1 MTELTTAQSLKQS
14 VRQFG
19 LRASDTWKLAGA
31 KTSRSDTKLLD
42 VALVKATT
50 PQTRVPPKEK
60 HVRTLK
66 LAVSGGGGGG
76 SASYV
81 VSHLLQRLHNASD
94 WLTALKSLITI
105 HRLMAETDEGVWE
118 EINRVGAP
126 ARGRGPLGVDNFIDT
141 TNIEGR
147 FDFSEFVRAYGKYL
161 DEQLRLYAAVRW
173 TCSAVAAGGPGAG
186 APGGESAAGYGA
198 AGYGAPPGP
207 ADAQRSPGGAGRFRT
222 LPAAELLHQLPLLQR
237 LQRHLVDCV
246 PRGAATHDP
255 VALATLDAVVR
266 ESFQLYKALSE
277 GVINLADAYFS
288 MPYLQAGGVP
298 VVDLRC
304 GLLRVVLGNR
314 FAVKGLEIYREASA
328 GTDALS
334 AFYAAVGQLGGVSAA
349 RSLPSLTPPPADFV
363 ASMEEYLAE
372 APRPEGEAALPKR
385 SGPLRKGRLAHSA
398 SGRAGEGGAASH
410 PRTLSSDPGMVLAP
424 SQEPAGGEE
433 GPDGGS
439 GGGLASPGGAPG
451 SPGAGTGPPR
461 ERDLLGSDP
470 GTPARTPA
478 HAAPSPLDL
487 LGGLTLEG
495 LDVAPPAAPGG
506 AQAPPHASANP
517 FAGPDPFA
525 AYGAEPGHGQPTR
538 GADPFALPGAQH
550 AFGFGAQGVDAAP
563 WQAAPPGAPPG
574 GRPPVPPLD
583 TSFFAGL
590 SNGAPTSSPA
600 VLSPGGTT
608 RWTQGAA
615 GTPQGGG
622 EDLVRAAGARDPF
635 ATLTT
640 LSPGG
645 TVAEHQEGG
654 AACGGPGT

>member
-66 LAVSGGGGGG
+66 LAVSGGGGSG

-105 HRLMAETDEGVWE
+105 HRLMAETDEG
-118 EINRVGAP
+118 
-126 ARGRGPLGVDNFIDT
+126 
-141 TNIEGR
+141 GR

-161 DEQLRLYAAVRW
+161 DEQLRLYAA
-173 TCSAVAAGGPGAG
+173 AA
-186 APGGESAAGYGA
+186 
-198 AGYGAPPGP
+198 
-207 ADAQRSPGGAGRFRT
+207 
-222 LPAAELLHQLPLLQR
+222 
-237 LQRHLVDCV
+237 
-246 PRGAATHDP
+246 
-255 VALATLDAVVR
+255 LDAVVR

-288 MPYLQAGGVP
+288 MPYLQA
-298 VVDLRC
+298 
-304 GLLRVVLGNR
+304 
-314 FAVKGLEIYREASA
+314 VKGLEIYREASA

-334 AFYAAVGQLGGVSAA
+334 AFYAAVGQLGGVGAA

-372 APRPEGEAALPKR
+372 APRPEGEAALPKVR

-451 SPGAGTGPPR
+451 SPGASTGPPR
-461 ERDLLGSDP
+461 ERDLLGSAP

-525 AYGAEPGHGQPTR
+525 AYGAEPAHGQPTR

-550 AFGFGAQGVDAAP
+550 AFGFGAQG
-563 WQAAPPGAPPG
+563 
-574 GRPPVPPLD
+574 
-583 TSFFAGL
+583 
-590 SNGAPTSSPA
+590 NGAPTSSPA
-600 VLSPGGTT
+600 VLSPGGTA

-635 ATLTT
+635 ATLAA
-640 LSPGG
+640 LSPGSSG
-645 TVAEHQEGG
+645 RMPSPGG
-654 AACGGPGT
+654 GLL